1 MKKLLGC
8 AAIAMWALMGLA
20 SPTSA
25 HEDSRVVIV
34 SPQNGAD
41 VYETFNFKYEMQNG
55 LHNRKGVVYLNGIK
69 QDRFDGTFRNLPKG
83 QYWITVMPDRGGMKS
98 DTDTITVEVK

>member
-1 MKKLLGC
+1 MKKMLGC

-41 VYETFNFKYEMQNG
+41 VSNTFSVKYQMLNG
-55 LHNRKGVVYLNGIK
+55 LSNRKAVVYLNGIK
-69 QDRFDGTFRNLPKG
+69 QNGFDGTFRALPQG
-83 QYWITVMPDRGGMKS
+83 QYWITVMPDKDGRKS
-98 DTDTITVEVK
+98 DMDTITVEVK